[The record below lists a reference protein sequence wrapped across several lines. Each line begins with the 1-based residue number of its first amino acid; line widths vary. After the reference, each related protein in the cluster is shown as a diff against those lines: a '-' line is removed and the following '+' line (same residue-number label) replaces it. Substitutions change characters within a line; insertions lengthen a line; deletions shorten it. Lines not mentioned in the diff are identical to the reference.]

1 MRECNIILCKHTVLV
16 ILVSYAHPHTCT
28 HACMQGESGFMEAAL
43 RELPTR
49 TEADI
54 QAHSNWHTEHCTL
67 LEAKKLSIQQWR
79 ESKQVL

>member
-1 MRECNIILCKHTVLV
+1 MQAYS
-16 ILVSYAHPHTCT
+16 VSYSGVICTPAHMHT
-28 HACMQGESGFMEAAL
+28 CMQGESGFMETAL

>member
-1 MRECNIILCKHTVLV
+1 MHTRTH
-16 ILVSYAHPHTCT
+16 AHMHTCI
-28 HACMQGESGFMEAAL
+28 QGESGFMEAAL

-54 QAHSNWHTEHCTL
+54 QAHSNWHTEHCAL